1 MYRSVDEIV
10 NALKSGKTNLKSIR
24 NSVSRY
30 RRIKRLD
37 CVVMYMTAIETY
49 LMEVNQP
56 VEQHNRQSLINL
68 GD

>member
-56 VEQHNRQSLINL
+56 IE
-68 GD
+68 